1 MVDKSRL
8 KAKKPRFKS
17 KKKSKPAFYN
27 DNVKMKVKAKS
38 VLLEKIGWVKTSEQL
53 LSNGAFNIENW
64 DQSSMKW
71 DLVKNPEYY
80 DADKVKIENI
90 HVDVVKEAVTAFNLF
105 EDGQLDMAE
114 VFGEYVKQNK
124 ENPLMHT
131 APMSRVYYFKM
142 NQKIDGKDTI
152 FANSDVRKALAYA
165 LDKESLINDVL
176 TDGSIASYGY
186 IPKGFVYNPETGA
199 DFREDA
205 GNLMETDKDKALE
218 HWEAAKKSICD
229 NIKIEMLTSDTDAEK
244 KIAEFIQFQ
253 LEDALPGLKVEIKAV
268 PLNNSIEL
276 TRNSEYELAI
286 GRWGPD
292 YQDPMTYLASLRSPN
307 NTNYDSKEYND
318 LLDKIENDYANDLN
332 VRWDTM
338 IEAEKI
344 LVEKDSAI
352 VPLYQQSRALLINEH
367 LTGIYYPSF
376 GASTIFK
383 YAEYK

>member
-1 MVDKSRL
+1 
-8 KAKKPRFKS
+8 
-17 KKKSKPAFYN
+17 
-27 DNVKMKVKAKS
+27 
-38 VLLEKIGWVKTSEQL
+38 
-53 LSNGAFNIENW
+53 
-64 DQSSMKW
+64 MKW

-80 DADKVKIENI
+80 DADKVKIEKI

-105 EDGQLDMAE
+105 EDDQLDMAE
-114 VFGEYVKQNK
+114 IFGEYVKQNQD
-124 ENPLMHT
+124 NPLMHT

-176 TDGSIASYGY
+176 ADGSVASYGY
-186 IPKGFVYNPETGA
+186 IPKGFVYNPEPGA

-218 HWEAAKKSICD
+218 HWDAAKKAIGD
-229 NIKIEMLTSDTDAEK
+229 NIQIEMLTSDTDAEK
-244 KIAEFIQFQ
+244 KVAEFIQYQ
-253 LEDALPGLKVEIKAV
+253 LEDALPGLKVDIKAV

-307 NTNYDSKEYND
+307 NTNYESKEYND
-318 LLDKIENDYANDLN
+318 LLDKIENDYANN
-332 VRWDTM
+332 HVH
-338 IEAEKI
+338 
-344 LVEKDSAI
+344 
-352 VPLYQQSRALLINEH
+352 Y
-367 LTGIYYPSF
+367 
-376 GASTIFK
+376 
-383 YAEYK
+383 